1 MIVIVINV
9 FLISMKIKFNKV
21 KICVLKNKF
30 NNIWEEDLSIIVY
43 WLIVWFKIK
52 KLKDFDL

>member
-9 FLISMKIKFNKV
+9 FLISMKIKFKKV

-30 NNIWEEDLSIIVY
+30 NIFENKNLIIIVY
-43 WLIVWFKIK
+43 GLIVWFKIK
-52 KLKDFDL
+52 KKDFDL

>member
-30 NNIWEEDLSIIVY
+30 NNIWE
-43 WLIVWFKIK
+43 
-52 KLKDFDL
+52 